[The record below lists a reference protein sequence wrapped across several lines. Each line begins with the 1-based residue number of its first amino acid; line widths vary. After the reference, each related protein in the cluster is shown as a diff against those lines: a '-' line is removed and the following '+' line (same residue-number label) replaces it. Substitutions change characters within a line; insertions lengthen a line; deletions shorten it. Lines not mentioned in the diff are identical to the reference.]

1 MAIALSRNGLAPRL
15 AESARRA
22 AHSAT
27 LAAFSL
33 VELLL
38 GLFVVMA
45 IGGAVLAV
53 IPRSLDFSVAVSDRV
68 RLAAAAD
75 AFDRSFDRDF
85 AAMVPELG
93 FDGGPDGCAFWT
105 MRPQPD
111 GSFDLRFVNYAVDG
125 KGVRLGVLAPEA
137 FFALAGTNAFTVL
150 PAEGRQALARSPDFA
165 RTADEAFATVVAPF
179 RYGGTNLEEAVS
191 IGEWVNPT
199 NAPARVA
206 TALEF
211 RRGARQVR
219 LFHRRTRP

>member
-1 MAIALSRNGLAPRL
+1 MALALSRNGLAPRL
-15 AESARRA
+15 AESCSRVARSARR
-22 AHSAT
+22 
-27 LAAFSL
+27 AAFSL

-53 IPRSLDFSVAVSDRV
+53 IPRSLDFAVAVSDRV
-68 RLAAAAD
+68 RVAAAAD
-75 AFDRSFDRDF
+75 ALDRSFDRDF

-111 GSFDLRFVNYAVDG
+111 GSFDLRFVNYAADG

-137 FFALAGTNAFTVL
+137 FFELAGTNAFTVL
-150 PAEGRQALARSPDFA
+150 PTDGRQALARSPDFTRA
-165 RTADEAFATVVAPF
+165 EDEAFATVVAPF

-211 RRGARQVR
+211 RRGAQRVR
-219 LFHRRTRP
+219 FFHRRTRP